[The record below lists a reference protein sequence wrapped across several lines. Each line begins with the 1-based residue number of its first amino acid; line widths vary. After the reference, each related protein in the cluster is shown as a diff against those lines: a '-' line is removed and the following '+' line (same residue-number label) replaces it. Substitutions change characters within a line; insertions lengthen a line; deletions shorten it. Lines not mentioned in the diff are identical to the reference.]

1 MKMIA
6 HKNTT
11 VVNKKFV
18 AVGFL
23 LWLVSAVAYVL
34 YTVPFYS
41 EEERQRIRAVGVAV
55 EKYEA
60 ILDAEWTDENCTLEH
75 CPNSSKSLPGM
86 SPDRAP
92 FTTHERTNMER
103 HGPYAH
109 LQPVT
114 TMNIFWVTARDDGTV
129 EALTQTTVTKCYSP
143 TDADPY
149 GSALNFYAITLAPQH
164 DPRRIRGCGRRV
176 LRHLEAPIACRRPP
190 GVCWGAEKPATM
202 RLILMI
208 KALNYPHLYLVKI

>member
-1 MKMIA
+1 MIA
-6 HKNTT
+6 HKNAT
-11 VVNKKFV
+11 VVNKKFITI
-18 AVGFL
+18 GFL

-60 ILDAEWTDENCTLEH
+60 ILDAEWTDENCSLEH

-86 SPDRAP
+86 PPDRAS

-114 TMNIFWVTARDDGTV
+114 TMNIFRVTARGDGTV
-129 EALTQTTVTKCYSP
+129 EALTQTTVTKCYSSGLFEESYGSGSDIHRIILAPSTIKGEYVVIADKLFGETENPISPYAP
-143 TDADPY
+143 TLYRGNRKADPPC
-149 GSALNFYAITLAPQH
+149 S
-164 DPRRIRGCGRRV
+164 V
-176 LRHLEAPIACRRPP
+176 
-190 GVCWGAEKPATM
+190 GA
-202 RLILMI
+202 R
-208 KALNYPHLYLVKI
+208 

>member
-6 HKNTT
+6 HKNAT

-18 AVGFL
+18 AIGFL

-41 EEERQRIRAVGVAV
+41 EEERQRIRAVGAAV

-60 ILDAEWTDENCTLEH
+60 ILDAEWTDEHCTLEH
-75 CPNSSKSLPGM
+75 YCPNSSKSLPGM
-86 SPDRAP
+86 PPDRASL
-92 FTTHERTNMER
+92 TTHERTNMER

-114 TMNIFWVTARDDGTV
+114 TMNIFRVTARDDGMV

-143 TDADPY
+143 DDTNPY
-149 GSALNFYAITLAPQH
+149 GSALNFYAITLAPSM
-164 DPRRIRGCGRRV
+164 IRGEYVVVEDVYYDV
-176 LRHLEAPIACRRPP
+176 LKHPLPVDARPVYVGEP
-190 GVCWGAEKPATM
+190 KNPPPCA
-202 RLILMI
+202 
-208 KALNYPHLYLVKI
+208 

>member
-1 MKMIA
+1 MIA

-18 AVGFL
+18 AIGFL

-34 YTVPFYS
+34 HTVPFYS

-55 EKYEA
+55 EK
-60 ILDAEWTDENCTLEH
+60 DEHCTLEH

-86 SPDRAP
+86 PPDRAL

-103 HGPYAH
+103 HGPYVH

-114 TMNIFWVTARDDGTV
+114 TMNIFRVTARDGGMV

-143 TDADPY
+143 ADADPY
-149 GSALNFYAITLAPQH
+149 GSALNFYAITLAPST
-164 DPRRIRGCGRRV
+164 IRGEYVVVDDVYYDV
-176 LRHLEAPIACRRPP
+176 LKHPLPVDARPVYVGEP
-190 GVCWGAEKPATM
+190 KSPPPCA
-202 RLILMI
+202 
-208 KALNYPHLYLVKI
+208 

>member
-18 AVGFL
+18 AIGFL

-75 CPNSSKSLPGM
+75 CPNSSKSLPGHAAGPGAVYHARAHQHGASWPLCA
-86 SPDRAP
+86 SPAGDH
-92 FTTHERTNMER
+92 HEHFSGNRTRRRDGRGAHPNYR
-103 HGPYAH
+103 HQM
-109 LQPVT
+109 LQP
-114 TMNIFWVTARDDGTV
+114 
-129 EALTQTTVTKCYSP
+129 
-143 TDADPY
+143 
-149 GSALNFYAITLAPQH
+149 
-164 DPRRIRGCGRRV
+164 
-176 LRHLEAPIACRRPP
+176 CRR
-190 GVCWGAEKPATM
+190 
-202 RLILMI
+202 
-208 KALNYPHLYLVKI
+208 

>member
-11 VVNKKFV
+11 VVNKKFI
-18 AVGFL
+18 AIGFL

-34 YTVPFYS
+34 HTVPFYS

-114 TMNIFWVTARDDGTV
+114 TMNILGNRTRRRDGRGAHPNYRHQMLQPCRHRPLWQRLEFLCDH
-129 EALTQTTVTKCYSP
+129 P
-143 TDADPY
+143 R
-149 GSALNFYAITLAPQH
+149 PQH
-164 DPRRIRGCGRRV
+164 DPRRIRGRGRCV
-176 LRHLEAPIACRRPP
+176 LRRLETPIA
-190 GVCWGAEKPATM
+190 G
-202 RLILMI
+202 
-208 KALNYPHLYLVKI
+208 

>member
-11 VVNKKFV
+11 VVNKKLV
-18 AVGFL
+18 AIGFL

-41 EEERQRIRAVGVAV
+41 EEERQRIRAVGIAV

-60 ILDAEWTDENCTLEH
+60 ILDAEWTDEHCSLEH

-86 SPDRAP
+86 PPDRAL
-92 FTTHERTNMER
+92 FTTHERTNMKR

-109 LQPVT
+109 LQLVT
-114 TMNIFWVTARDDGTV
+114 TMNIFRVTARDDGTV

-143 TDADPY
+143 ADADPY
-149 GSALNFYAITLAPQH
+149 GSA
-164 DPRRIRGCGRRV
+164 
-176 LRHLEAPIACRRPP
+176 
-190 GVCWGAEKPATM
+190 
-202 RLILMI
+202 
-208 KALNYPHLYLVKI
+208 

>member
-1 MKMIA
+1 MIA
-6 HKNTT
+6 HKNAT
-11 VVNKKFV
+11 VVNKKFI
-18 AVGFL
+18 AIGFL

-41 EEERQRIRAVGVAV
+41 EEERRRIRAVGVAV

-60 ILDAEWTDENCTLEH
+60 ILDAEWTDEHCTLEH

-86 SPDRAP
+86 PPDRAL

-114 TMNIFWVTARDDGTV
+114 TMNIFRITARDDGTV

-143 TDADPY
+143 ADADPY
-149 GSALNFYAITLAPQH
+149 GSALNFYAITLAPST
-164 DPRRIRGCGRRV
+164 IRGEYVVVDDVYYDV
-176 LRHLEAPIACRRPP
+176 LKHPLPADARGVCRR
-190 GVCWGAEKPATM
+190 AEKPATM

-208 KALNYPHLYLVKI
+208 KSLNYPHLYLVKI

>member
-1 MKMIA
+1 MKTIA

-18 AVGFL
+18 TIGFL

-41 EEERQRIRAVGVAV
+41 EEERQRIRAVGIAV

-60 ILDAEWTDENCTLEH
+60 ILDAEWMDEHCTLEH

-86 SPDRAP
+86 PPDRAS
-92 FTTHERTNMER
+92 FTMHERTNMER
-103 HGPYAH
+103 HGPYAY

-114 TMNIFWVTARDDGTV
+114 TMNIFRVTARDDGMV

-143 TDADPY
+143 ADTNPY
-149 GSALNFYAITLAPQH
+149 GSASDFYAITLAPST
-164 DPRRIRGCGRRV
+164 IRGEYV
-176 LRHLEAPIACRRPP
+176 VVDDVYYDILKHPLPADARPVYAGEP
-190 GVCWGAEKPATM
+190 KSLPPCA
-202 RLILMI
+202 
-208 KALNYPHLYLVKI
+208 